1 MSYDFKKL
9 PKSLKKTLKTV
20 SKNYDFK
27 VEDCLVLTE
36 KEGRNVVYID
46 FKFDQNKQMY
56 EFFLKTNLEDIISN
70 QSSELPLLINKVGAH
85 LFGDNVNEYQKIY
98 ENDKGDG
105 SWEILIEN
113 PICEDLLTV
122 DVFLITTG
130 FEI

>member
-1 MSYDFKKL
+1 MSYNFKNL

-27 VEDCLVLTE
+27 IEDCLVLTE
-36 KEGRNVVYID
+36 KEGKNVVYID
-46 FKFDQNKQMY
+46 FKFEQNEMMY
-56 EFFLKTNLEDIISN
+56 DAFDTSIEDIISN
-70 QSSELPLLINKVGAH
+70 QSSELPLLINKVGAY

-113 PICEDLLTV
+113 PICEDWLTV
-122 DVFLITTG
+122 DVFLIPTG

>member
-1 MSYDFKKL
+1 MSYNFKNL

-27 VEDCLVLTE
+27 IEDCLVLTE

-46 FKFDQNKQMY
+46 FKFEQNEMMY
-56 EFFLKTNLEDIISN
+56 DAFDTSIEDIISN
-70 QSSELPLLINKVGAH
+70 QSSELPLLINKVGAY

-113 PICEDLLTV
+113 PICEDWLTV
-122 DVFLITTG
+122 DVFLIPTG

>member
-1 MSYDFKKL
+1 MSYNFKNL

-27 VEDCLVLTE
+27 IEDCLVLTE
-36 KEGRNVVYID
+36 KEGKNVVYID
-46 FKFDQNKQMY
+46 FKFEQNEMMY
-56 EFFLKTNLEDIISN
+56 DVFDTSLQDIISN
-70 QSSELPLLINKVGAH
+70 QSSELPLVLNKVGAY

-98 ENDKGDG
+98 ENDKDDG

-113 PICEDLLTV
+113 LICDDWLTV
-122 DVFLITTG
+122 DVFLIPTG

>member
-1 MSYDFKKL
+1 MSYNFKNL

-46 FKFDQNKQMY
+46 FKFEQNEMMY
-56 EFFLKTNLEDIISN
+56 DVFDTSLQDIISN
-70 QSSELPLLINKVGAH
+70 QSSELPLVLNKVGAH

-113 PICEDLLTV
+113 PICDDWLTV
-122 DVFLITTG
+122 DVFLIPTD

>member
-1 MSYDFKKL
+1 MSYNFKNL

-20 SKNYDFK
+20 SKDYDFK

-36 KEGRNVVYID
+36 KEGRNVIYID
-46 FKFDQNKQMY
+46 FKFEQNEMMY
-56 EFFLKTNLEDIISN
+56 DVFDTSLEDIISN
-70 QSSELPLLINKVGAH
+70 QSSELPLVLNKVGAH

-113 PICEDLLTV
+113 LICDDWLTV
-122 DVFLITTG
+122 DVFLIPTD

>member
-36 KEGRNVVYID
+36 KEGRNVVCID
-46 FKFDQNKQMY
+46 FKFEQNEMMY
-56 EFFLKTNLEDIISN
+56 DVFDTSIEDIISN

-113 PICEDLLTV
+113 LICDDWLTV
-122 DVFLITTG
+122 DVFLIPTD

>member
-1 MSYDFKKL
+1 MSYNFKNL

-27 VEDCLVLTE
+27 IEDCLVLTE
-36 KEGRNVVYID
+36 KEGKNVVYID
-46 FKFDQNKQMY
+46 FKFEQNEMMY
-56 EFFLKTNLEDIISN
+56 DVFDTSLQDIISN
-70 QSSELPLLINKVGAH
+70 QSSELPLVLNKVGAH

-98 ENDKGDG
+98 ENDKDDG

-113 PICEDLLTV
+113 LICDDWLTI
-122 DVFLITTG
+122 DVFLIPTD

>member
-1 MSYDFKKL
+1 MSYNFKNL

-27 VEDCLVLTE
+27 IEDCLVLTE
-36 KEGRNVVYID
+36 KEGKNVVYID
-46 FKFDQNKQMY
+46 FKFEQNEMMY
-56 EFFLKTNLEDIISN
+56 DVFDTSIEDIISN
-70 QSSELPLLINKVGAH
+70 QSSELPLLLNKVGAH

-113 PICEDLLTV
+113 PICDDWLTV
-122 DVFLITTG
+122 DVFLIPTD

>member
-1 MSYDFKKL
+1 MSYNFKNL

-27 VEDCLVLTE
+27 IEDCLVLTE
-36 KEGRNVVYID
+36 KEGKNVVYID
-46 FKFDQNKQMY
+46 FKFEQNEMMY
-56 EFFLKTNLEDIISN
+56 DVFDTSIEDIISN
-70 QSSELPLLINKVGAH
+70 QSSELPLLINKVGAY

-113 PICEDLLTV
+113 LICDDWLTV
-122 DVFLITTG
+122 DVFLIPTD

>member
-1 MSYDFKKL
+1 MSYNFKNL

-27 VEDCLVLTE
+27 IEDCLVLTE
-36 KEGRNVVYID
+36 KEGKNVVYID
-46 FKFDQNKQMY
+46 FKFEQNEMMY
-56 EFFLKTNLEDIISN
+56 DVFDTSIEDIISN
-70 QSSELPLLINKVGAH
+70 QSSELPLVLNKVGAH

-113 PICEDLLTV
+113 LICDDWLTV
-122 DVFLITTG
+122 DVFLIPTD

>member
-1 MSYDFKKL
+1 MSYNFKNL

-27 VEDCLVLTE
+27 IEDCLVLTE
-36 KEGRNVVYID
+36 KEGKNVVYID
-46 FKFDQNKQMY
+46 FKFEQNEMMY
-56 EFFLKTNLEDIISN
+56 DVFDTSLEDIISN
-70 QSSELPLLINKVGAH
+70 QSSELPLVLNKVGAH

-113 PICEDLLTV
+113 LFCDDWLTV
-122 DVFLITTG
+122 DVFLIPTN

>member
-1 MSYDFKKL
+1 MVLVIKVQSKFI
-9 PKSLKKTLKTV
+9 PSLL
-20 SKNYDFK
+20 SK
-27 VEDCLVLTE
+27 

-46 FKFDQNKQMY
+46 FKFEQNEMMY
-56 EFFLKTNLEDIISN
+56 DVFDTSIEDIISN
-70 QSSELPLLINKVGAH
+70 QSSELPLLINKVGAY

>member
-1 MSYDFKKL
+1 MSFNFKNL

-20 SKNYDFK
+20 SKDYDFK

-36 KEGRNVVYID
+36 KEGRNVIYID
-46 FKFDQNKQMY
+46 FKFEQNEMMY
-56 EFFLKTNLEDIISN
+56 DIFGTSIEDIISN
-70 QSSELPLLINKVGAH
+70 QSSELPLLLNKVGAH
-85 LFGDNVNEYQKIY
+85 LFGDNVNEYQKIH

-113 PICEDLLTV
+113 PICDDWLTV
-122 DVFLITTG
+122 DVFLIPTG

>member
-1 MSYDFKKL
+1 MSYNFKNL

-27 VEDCLVLTE
+27 IEDCLVLTE
-36 KEGRNVVYID
+36 KEGKNVVYID
-46 FKFDQNKQMY
+46 FKFEQNEMMY
-56 EFFLKTNLEDIISN
+56 DVFDTSLQDIISN
-70 QSSELPLLINKVGAH
+70 QSSELPLVLNKVGAH

-113 PICEDLLTV
+113 LICDDWLTV
-122 DVFLITTG
+122 DVFLIPTD

>member
-1 MSYDFKKL
+1 MSYNFKNL

-27 VEDCLVLTE
+27 IEDCLVLTE
-36 KEGRNVVYID
+36 KEGKNVVYID
-46 FKFDQNKQMY
+46 FKFEQNEMMY
-56 EFFLKTNLEDIISN
+56 DVFDTSIEDIISN
-70 QSSELPLLINKVGAH
+70 QSSELPLLINKVGAY

-113 PICEDLLTV
+113 PICEDWLTV
-122 DVFLITTG
+122 DVFLIPTG

>member
-1 MSYDFKKL
+1 MSYNFKNL

-27 VEDCLVLTE
+27 IEDCLVLTE
-36 KEGRNVVYID
+36 KEGKNVVYID
-46 FKFDQNKQMY
+46 FKFEQNEMMY
-56 EFFLKTNLEDIISN
+56 DVFDTSIEDIISN
-70 QSSELPLLINKVGAH
+70 QSSELPLVLNKVGAH

-113 PICEDLLTV
+113 PICEDWLTV
-122 DVFLITTG
+122 DVFLIPTG

>member
-1 MSYDFKKL
+1 MSYNFKNL

-27 VEDCLVLTE
+27 IEDCLVLTE
-36 KEGRNVVYID
+36 KEGKNVVYID
-46 FKFDQNKQMY
+46 FKFEQNEMMY
-56 EFFLKTNLEDIISN
+56 DVFDTSLQDIISN
-70 QSSELPLLINKVGAH
+70 QSSELPLLLNKVGAH

-113 PICEDLLTV
+113 PICDDWLTV
-122 DVFLITTG
+122 DVFLIPTD

>member
-1 MSYDFKKL
+1 MSYNFKNL

-27 VEDCLVLTE
+27 IEDCLVLTE
-36 KEGRNVVYID
+36 KEGKNVVYID
-46 FKFDQNKQMY
+46 FKFEQNEMMY
-56 EFFLKTNLEDIISN
+56 DVFDTSLEDIISN
-70 QSSELPLLINKVGAH
+70 QSSELPLVLNKVGAH
-85 LFGDNVNEYQKIY
+85 LFGDNVNEYQKTY

-113 PICEDLLTV
+113 LICDDWLTV
-122 DVFLITTG
+122 DVFLIPTD

>member
-1 MSYDFKKL
+1 MSYNFKNL

-27 VEDCLVLTE
+27 IEDCLVLTE
-36 KEGRNVVYID
+36 KEGKNVVYID
-46 FKFDQNKQMY
+46 FKFEQNEMMY
-56 EFFLKTNLEDIISN
+56 DVFDTSLEDIISN
-70 QSSELPLLINKVGAH
+70 QSSELPLVLNKVGAH

-113 PICEDLLTV
+113 LICDDWLTV
-122 DVFLITTG
+122 DVFLIPTD

>member
-1 MSYDFKKL
+1 MSYNFKNL

-27 VEDCLVLTE
+27 IEDCLVLTE
-36 KEGRNVVYID
+36 KEGKNVVYID
-46 FKFDQNKQMY
+46 FKFEQNEMMY
-56 EFFLKTNLEDIISN
+56 DVFDTSIEDIISN
-70 QSSELPLLINKVGAH
+70 QSSELPLLINKVGAY

-113 PICEDLLTV
+113 PICEDWLTV
-122 DVFLITTG
+122 DVFLIPTD